1 MTASPLKDWQS
12 CFPKLET
19 RSEKIMNWQE
29 LSATSHYKTA
39 LAIAHELELGHTSEA
54 DKGIK
59 ELINALSRSEKRA
72 LKSQLIR
79 LMKHILKWKNQPDYR
94 SRSWVATIQNARVEI
109 KDIQEETPLLCDN
122 AIKKMW
128 DESLSLAIVEAED
141 EMRQAITIAD
151 LSWKEVFEQ
160 NYLLN

>member
-1 MTASPLKDWQS
+1 
-12 CFPKLET
+12 
-19 RSEKIMNWQE
+19 MNWQE

-109 KDIQEETPLLCDN
+109 KDIQEETPSLNDN
-122 AIKKMW
+122 TIKQMW
-128 DESLSLAIVEAED
+128 DDCLSLAIVEAED
-141 EMRQAITIAD
+141 EIRQVI
-151 LSWKEVFEQ
+151 
-160 NYLLN
+160 N

>member
-1 MTASPLKDWQS
+1 
-12 CFPKLET
+12 
-19 RSEKIMNWQE
+19 MNWQE

-39 LAIAHELELGHTSEA
+39 LAIADELNLGHTAEA

-79 LMKHILKWKNQPDYR
+79 LMKHIFKWKNQPDYR

-109 KDIQEETPLLCDN
+109 KDIQEETPSLNDKV
-122 AIKKMW
+122 IKQMW
-128 DESLSLAIVEAED
+128 DECLSLAIVEAED
-141 EMRQAITIAD
+141 EIRQAIDIMD

-160 NYLLN
+160 RYLLN